1 MSLSPPL
8 IFDKPF
14 TQQESIPEAG
24 IDAAVELMRNGR
36 LHRYNTVGDELSAAS
51 QLEQDY
57 ATWQGSKYCLACTS
71 GGYAIH
77 IGLRAMG
84 VQAGDAVLTNGYTLA
99 PVPGA
104 IVNVGAKPVL
114 VEIDDNYHLDLQDLR
129 CKALES
135 GAKVL
140 VLSLMRGHIPDMTA
154 LMAVC
159 DELGLQVLEDCAH
172 TMGGSWQ
179 GKRSG
184 NFGVMAAF
192 SLQTYKHMNT
202 GEGGLLVSDNEEMM
216 AKAIMHSGSYMLYER
231 HGAAPSPDV
240 FEKVRYTSANMSGR
254 MDNLR
259 ATLALAQMPNLEA
272 NCARWNE
279 RYDLLF
285 AKLSQVPGLHLPTRH
300 ADEHYVGS
308 SIQFVAQGIETK
320 KIPEFVQ
327 ACGQRGVELKW
338 FGEAEPKAFTSRYDS
353 WHYLA
358 PQHLPNTLKVLEKT
372 LDMRVPLTFDV
383 ADCELLA
390 KIIADVSADFVA

>member
-1 MSLSPPL
+1 MPL
-8 IFDKPF
+8 TFNKPF
-14 TQQESIPEAG
+14 TQQESIPETG
-24 IDAAVELMRNGR
+24 IDAAIELMRSGR
-36 LHRYNTVGDELSAAS
+36 LHRYNTIGDELSAAA

-57 ATWQGSKYCLACTS
+57 AAWQGSQYCLACTS

-104 IVNVGAKPVL
+104 IVNVGATPVL
-114 VEIDDNYHLDLQDLR
+114 VEIDDHYHLDLQDLR
-129 CKALES
+129 NKARAS

-184 NFGVMAAF
+184 NFGVMSAF

-202 GEGGLLVSDNEEMM
+202 GEGGLLVSNNEEMM

-231 HGAAPSPDV
+231 HGAAPSAEV

-259 ATLALAQMPNLEA
+259 ATLALAQMPNLAA
-272 NCARWNE
+272 NCLRWNQ
-279 RYDLLF
+279 RYDVLF
-285 AKLSQVPGLHLPTRH
+285 DRLCQVPGLHLPARH
-300 ADEHYVGS
+300 ADEDYVGS
-308 SIQFVAQGIETK
+308 SIQFMAQGIATA
-320 KIPEFVQ
+320 KIPDFVA

-353 WHYLA
+353 WRYLA

-383 ADCELLA
+383 EDCQLLA
-390 KIIADVSADFVA
+390 QIIAEVSAEFVS

>member
-1 MSLSPPL
+1 MPL
-8 IFDKPF
+8 TFDKPF
-14 TQQESIPEAG
+14 TQQEAIPEPG
-24 IDAAVELMRNGR
+24 IEAAVELMRNGR
-36 LHRYNTVGDELSAAS
+36 LHRYNTIGDELSAAS
-51 QLEQDY
+51 QLEQEY
-57 ATWQGSKYCLACTS
+57 AAWQGSKYCLACTS

-129 CKALES
+129 TKAIES

-231 HGAAPSPDV
+231 HGAAPSPEV
-240 FEKVRYTSANMSGR
+240 FDKVRYTSANMSGR

-272 NCARWNE
+272 NCQRWNE

-285 AKLSQVPGLHLPTRH
+285 SKLSQVPGLHLPARQ

-308 SIQFVAQGIETK
+308 SIQFVAQGIDTN
-320 KIPEFVQ
+320 KIPDFVK
-327 ACGQRGVELKW
+327 ACAERGVELKW

-353 WHYLA
+353 WRYLA

-383 ADCELLA
+383 ADCDLLA
-390 KIIADVSADFVA
+390 KIIAEVSTEFVT

>member
-1 MSLSPPL
+1 MPL
-8 IFDKPF
+8 TFDKPF
-14 TQQESIPEAG
+14 TQQEAIPEAG
-24 IDAAVELMRNGR
+24 IEAAKELMRNGR
-36 LHRYNTVGDELSAAS
+36 LHRYNTIGDELSAAS
-51 QLEQDY
+51 QLEQEY
-57 ATWQGSKYCLACTS
+57 AAWQGSKYCLACTS
-71 GGYAIH
+71 GGYALH

-114 VEIDDNYHLDLQDLR
+114 VEIDANYHLDLQDLR
-129 CKALES
+129 NKAIES

-216 AKAIMHSGSYMLYER
+216 AKAILHSGSYMLYER
-231 HGAAPSPDV
+231 HGAAPSPEV
-240 FEKVRYTSANMSGR
+240 FDKVRYTSANMSGR

-272 NCARWNE
+272 NCTRWNE

-285 AKLSQVPGLHLPTRH
+285 AKLSQVPGLHLPARH

-308 SIQFVAQGIETK
+308 SIQFVAQGIETD

-327 ACGQRGVELKW
+327 ACAQRGVELKW

-353 WHYLA
+353 WRYLA

-383 ADCELLA
+383 ADCEILA
-390 KIIADVSADFVA
+390 KIIAAVSAEFVA